1 MRELLHRGRLEDRAV
16 AAEQERRF
24 EVHQDARFGSPRVG
38 DLLEL
43 LGPLVEVIADGAAGD
58 PAHDGADGRSFTN
71 RAAGRSGLRGWRSG
85 CVDHRDADRMRET
98 LCLRTRPRRGTAH
111 APASSMPARW

>member
-43 LGPLVEVIADGAAGD
+43 LGPLVEVIA
-58 PAHDGADGRSFTN
+58 